1 MNWRTP
7 QFINPASPFL
17 SWLILANVIFA
28 TVIGVI
34 SATAGYIADST
45 IQGALQMSNDD
56 LRWISVSFIMMLG
69 IILPLGI
76 YLALKYGYKI
86 IFFWGLGI
94 FVFGSLLNSLSFDF
108 WSLLISRAIAGA
120 GAGALFPLSIAV
132 IAQTFH
138 REKMTLPLAL
148 YVGLGFGIGS
158 YLGYIIGGY
167 CVQYIS
173 WQSPFFLCF
182 LLGLPSMLATALLHK
197 ETERGVAHKFD
208 TWGYVAFIF
217 FVTNL
222 LLILNSAKADWNT
235 EGWTSPFIITCSV
248 LAVLS
253 LLILIPLELRN
264 PNPLIVFSLF
274 KTRSFLLGCIT
285 IFFVGAPLY
294 TTQILSVIFLDYDLH
309 YAKHMIGHYLHTLG
323 LTLGIVSACSAYLT
337 KFFNIRIL
345 ALVGMA
351 LITIS
356 CLINPN
362 ITIYSSHQQM
372 LWMWNLRMVGIGLA
386 LGPATAYAMSDITPA
401 LGGAASIFITFARQM
416 GGTLGSLSAQVI
428 TIERQEFHN
437 EMFGAQ
443 VDTASPA
450 FQTVFR
456 NLQSHL
462 IHNTGATPAEA
473 PHLADSIIRANVL
486 TQSHATAQND
496 AFFLLGIATFVV
508 CLSILLEMGWSAY
521 KKRKQTNSLA

>member
-7 QFINPASPFL
+7 QFINPASKFL
-17 SWLILANVIFA
+17 PWLILANVIFA
-28 TVIGVI
+28 TVIGSI
-34 SATAGYIADST
+34 SATAGYVADST

-76 YLALKYGYKI
+76 YLARRYGYKTMFI
-86 IFFWGLGI
+86 WGLGV

-120 GAGALFPLSIAV
+120 GGGALFPLSIAI
-132 IAQTFH
+132 IAQTFP
-138 REKMTLPLAL
+138 KGKLMLPLAL

-158 YLGYIIGGY
+158 FMGYIVGGY
-167 CVQYIS
+167 CVQYVS
-173 WQSPFFLCF
+173 WQSSFFICF
-182 LLGLPSMLATALLHK
+182 ILGLISMVAAVLLHK
-197 ETERGVAHKFD
+197 ETSPEVSHKFD
-208 TWGYVAFIF
+208 IWGYVAFIC
-217 FVTNL
+217 FVTNI
-222 LLILNSAKADWNT
+222 LLILNSAKAEWNS
-235 EGWTSPFIITCSV
+235 EGWTSPFVITCSI

-253 LLILIPLELRN
+253 LLILIPLELKN
-264 PNPLIVFSLF
+264 PYPLIAFSLF

-294 TTQILSVIFLDYDLH
+294 TTQILSVTFLDNDLH
-309 YAKHMIGHYLHTLG
+309 YAKDMIGYYLHTLG
-323 LTLGIVSACSAYLT
+323 LTLGLVSACAAFLT
-337 KFFNIRIL
+337 RFINIRIL
-345 ALVGMA
+345 TFTGMA
-351 LITIS
+351 LITFS
-356 CLINPN
+356 CLINPD
-362 ITIYSSHQQM
+362 ITIYSSHGQL
-372 LWMWNLRMVGIGLA
+372 LWMLNLRMVGIALA
-386 LGPATAYAMSDITPA
+386 LGPATAYAMSDIAPA
-401 LGGAASIFITFARQM
+401 LAGAASVFVTFARQM

-450 FQTVFR
+450 FQAVFR

-462 IHNTGATPAEA
+462 IHNTGASPTEA
-473 PHLADSIIRANVL
+473 PQLAESIIRANVL
-486 TQSHATAQND
+486 TQSHATSMND
-496 AFFLLGIATFVV
+496 AFFLMGIATLVI

-521 KKRKQTNSLA
+521 QKRKQVNLA